1 MEPQPYFKRRFIVLH
16 QMVYQVKAFL
26 KALTIRDEKAQGLIE
41 YALII
46 LLIAIAVIAVLG
58 LLGTGINNVFN
69 NITTQLGNG

>member
-1 MEPQPYFKRRFIVLH
+1 MLH
-16 QMVYQVKAFL
+16 QIVFQVKAFL
-26 KALTIRDEKAQGLIE
+26 RTLTIRDEKAQGLIE

>member
-1 MEPQPYFKRRFIVLH
+1 MLH